1 MNSEADK
8 LRIAADKAKKKT
20 ATLRLANGGAA
31 LPRGRI
37 KGIKNKPKEEIS

>member
-31 LPRGRI
+31 LPRGR
-37 KGIKNKPKEEIS
+37 KKELKTNQKKK